1 MLMMVKLNFNKRV
14 SKKLNDNL
22 NEYHAN
28 VKQVGKPRSA
38 FINSGLNIS
47 LQLHTTPYANKD
59 IELQVDQTANH
70 LQVIDHTNN
79 ISHMYTKDFSQ
90 NLDDPNIQTIEKI
103 EAKLM
108 QDINAVLDG
117 HQQTQHPEDVKWNHS
132 DAGINVDASMGVF
145 LELGKPREHDFIP
158 AMLTAQEC
166 CLSADAVLGLGG
178 SYEMGGRALMF
189 INTKYARKGKR
200 LREKGLA

>member
-1 MLMMVKLNFNKRV
+1 MMVKLNFNKRV

-28 VKQVGKPRSA
+28 VKQAGKPRSA

-59 IELQVDQTANH
+59 IELQIDQTANYM
-70 LQVIDHTNN
+70 QVIDHTNN

-90 NLDDPNIQTIEKI
+90 NLDDANLQTIEKI

-108 QDINAVLDG
+108 QDINAVLEG
-117 HQQTQHPEDVKWNHS
+117 HQQSQPPEEVKWNHS
-132 DAGINVDASMGVF
+132 DISINIDGSMGVF
-145 LELGKPREHDFIP
+145 LELGEPREHDFLP
-158 AMLTAQEC
+158 ALLTSQEC
-166 CLSADAVLGLGG
+166 VLCADAVLGIGG

>member
-1 MLMMVKLNFNKRV
+1 MMVKLNFNKRV

-28 VKQVGKPRSA
+28 VKQAGKPRNA

-59 IELQVDQTANH
+59 IELQVDHTANYM
-70 LQVIDHTNN
+70 QVIDHTNN

-90 NLDDPNIQTIEKI
+90 DLDDTNLQTIEKI

-108 QDINAVLDG
+108 QDINAVLEG
-117 HQQTQHPEDVKWNHS
+117 HQQSQHPEDVKWNHS
-132 DAGINVDASMGVF
+132 DISINIDGSMGVF
-145 LELGKPREHDFIP
+145 LELGEPREHDFLP
-158 AMLTAQEC
+158 ALLTSQEC
-166 CLSADAVLGLGG
+166 VLCADAVLGIGG